1 MILKNITLDTPAEN
15 VLYDEV
21 LLRSAEKGQQGEA
34 LRFWEP
40 RDIFVV
46 MGLIGKLHDE
56 VILENIKKDNVPV
69 LRRFSGGGTV
79 VQGRGCLNFTL
90 VLDKGRNNDLPD
102 IRKSY
107 AFILNKVITALKR
120 CDIEAVLQPLSDLAL
135 HEGLRKF
142 SGNAQHRGRKFIMH
156 HGTILYDFDLALI
169 EKYLCMPGKYPEYR
183 QERGHGDFVTNIKG
197 APARIKDELCHEFL
211 VSKENNTVSQQE
223 ESILK
228 ELSSQS
234 RHRVLI

>member
-107 AFILNKVITALKR
+107 AFILNKVITTLKR

-169 EKYLCMPGKYPEYR
+169 EKYLCMP
-183 QERGHGDFVTNIKG
+183 
-197 APARIKDELCHEFL
+197 RIW
-211 VSKENNTVSQQE
+211 
-223 ESILK
+223 
-228 ELSSQS
+228 
-234 RHRVLI
+234 